1 MTVQSETM
9 GTIVPAWAQ
18 ESFLRAIWAEAG
30 ASVES
35 IAARTYD
42 LLSRMGEILGI
53 TRWDLSDG
61 GSWEG
66 EKAALADIIRRNPV
80 RGRPDA
86 EFPKGEAYPNEGYSL
101 TFLGNGREIS
111 TQLSIHA
118 GQITVGRR
126 MPSHRLTVSLK
137 EIVPGSVTGSV
148 GDAICA
154 AIAETW
160 KPANIM
166 LTETIANRI
175 ARRSNWKIL
184 VGYRTWINATVGAVT
199 QVAEGLTLTKLAGGA
214 LVSAPDDWPAE
225 RVVEAM
231 TATLRAN
238 GLDEVPH

>member
-1 MTVQSETM
+1 MTVQSGTM
-9 GTIVPAWAQ
+9 ETIVPVWAQ
-18 ESFLRAIWAEAG
+18 QSFLRAIWVEAG
-30 ASVES
+30 DTAES
-35 IAARTYD
+35 IAARTD
-42 LLSRMGEILGI
+42 ALLSKIGEVLKID
-53 TRWDLSDG
+53 RWELPDG
-61 GSWEG
+61 TTWEG
-66 EKAALADIIRRNPV
+66 DSPTLTEIV
-80 RGRPDA
+80 RHNAVRDEPRPD
-86 EFPKGEAYPNEGYSL
+86 FPQGELLIEYGYSFVL
-101 TFLGNGREIS
+101 QGSGTAIKSTVWVNAGHIAIGRK
-111 TQLSIHA
+111 
-118 GQITVGRR
+118 
-126 MPSHRLTVSLK
+126 MPTHRLKVDLDEK
-137 EIVPGSVTGSV
+137 VPGVVTSSI
-148 GDAICA
+148 GDGVCA

-166 LTETIANRI
+166 LTETIANRV